1 MARLHFSLRSG
12 NVEIPR
18 YVRTPDNVDYT
29 PHERA
34 ALVVMAVARLN
45 GCNAWHGPVEAGRS
59 DGRQIWRATLGT
71 SSSDGMTP
79 RHEIE
84 VTLKET
90 IQ

>member
-1 MARLHFSLRSG
+1 MLFRSA
-12 NVEIPR
+12 PR
-18 YVRTPDNVDYT
+18 YVRIPDDHDYFDR
-29 PHERA
+29 ERA
-34 ALVVMAVARLN
+34 AFVVAAVARKN

-84 VTLKET
+84 FTLKET
-90 IQ
+90 IR

>member
-12 NVEIPR
+12 NVETPR
-18 YVRTPDNVDYT
+18 YVRIPDNHEYF
-29 PHERA
+29 PRERA
-34 ALVVMAVARLN
+34 SLVVMSLARKN

-71 SSSDGMTP
+71 SSSDGMAP

-84 VTLKET
+84 FVIEET
-90 IQ
+90 IR